1 MISADQAALM
11 AAAIISSEQAVFL
24 DASSETVQS
33 AISILT
39 GLISMIPEFGH
50 LVDTIVEKAA
60 ETTFTV
66 PGPTGPIVVIGKHDA
81 AQPLSMVEAAVAQAV
96 EAHSINSDGAIQSM
110 VDKLGSEELR
120 AVRDCHK
127 MSAMIFVRY
136 LLTGQ
141 LPKLED
147 AVSDVQARAALHY
160 SDAYANMIKGMLA
173 STLFT
178 ISLGGTPPIASAK
191 VAHDWLVQNA
201 KDSIVPGGWA

>member
-1 MISADQAALM
+1 VISADQAALM
-11 AAAIISSEQAVFL
+11 SAAIISSEQAVFL
-24 DASSETVQS
+24 DGSSESVRT
-33 AISILT
+33 AISVLT
-39 GLISMIPEFGH
+39 GLVSLIPEVGH
-50 LVDTIVEKAA
+50 FVDLIVGKATEA
-60 ETTFTV
+60 TFTV

-81 AQPLSMVEAAVAQAV
+81 ANPLTMVEAAVAQAV
-96 EAHSINSDGAIQSM
+96 EAHAINSDGAIQSI

-127 MSAMIFVRY
+127 MSGMIFVRY

-147 AVSDVQARAALHY
+147 AVADVQSSASSSY
-160 SDAYANMIKGMLA
+160 SDAYVSMIKGMLA

-191 VAHDWLVQNA
+191 VAHDWLIQNA
-201 KDSIVPGGWA
+201 NDAIVPGGWT